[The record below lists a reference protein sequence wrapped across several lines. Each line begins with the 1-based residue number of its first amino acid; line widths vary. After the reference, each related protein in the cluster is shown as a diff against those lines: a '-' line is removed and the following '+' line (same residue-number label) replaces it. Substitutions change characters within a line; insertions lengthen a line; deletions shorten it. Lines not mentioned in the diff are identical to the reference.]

1 VIYNKLARKQD
12 FKMLLS
18 YLTRRMTSEKEKPI
32 YFVAN
37 LFFML
42 YIDLSQVGGVGWGVH

>member
-1 VIYNKLARKQD
+1 
-12 FKMLLS
+12 
-18 YLTRRMTSEKEKPI
+18 MTSEKEKPI

-42 YIDLSQVGGVGWGVH
+42 YIDLSQVGVGGVHSCLLFFIFCGRAHNGGSV